1 MRKLIVLVVV
11 FCAGVFA
18 QLKDSAQPG
27 PLPMLATD
35 SLIAS
40 MPYTPPNPYEALEQV
55 PPSQF
60 QDVVVRYDRL
70 KALSED
76 SLQPKNVRDFARAA
90 QFFYKEQWDSAYFA
104 YDSLRGRDAQ
114 LDGSVILRMAKCLF
128 KLRDYK
134 NMRVVLGLYKNL
146 DQDASFDR
154 AASRLR
160 IEAAMAD
167 STLSDRAHAD
177 SLKVFVEKYPKSDDA
192 AALRY
197 RYAQCSLVLPSSV
210 IFES

>member
-18 QLKDSAQPG
+18 QVKDSAQPG
-27 PLPMLATD
+27 PLPMQATD

-40 MPYTPPNPYEALEQV
+40 MPFTPPNPYEALEQV

-76 SLQPKNVRDFARAA
+76 QSQPKNVRDFARAA
-90 QFFYKEQWDSAYFA
+90 QFFYREQWDSAYFA

-154 AASRLR
+154 VASRLR

-167 STLSDRAHAD
+167 TTLSDRAHAD
-177 SLKVFVEKYPKSDDA
+177 SLKVFVEST
-192 AALRY
+192 R
-197 RYAQCSLVLPSSV
+197 SLTMPQHSAIATPSTWNS
-210 IFES
+210 SSR

>member
-11 FCAGVFA
+11 FCTGVFA
-18 QLKDSAQPG
+18 QVKDSAQPG

-114 LDGSVILRMAKCLF
+114 PVS
-128 KLRDYK
+128 
-134 NMRVVLGLYKNL
+134 
-146 DQDASFDR
+146 
-154 AASRLR
+154 
-160 IEAAMAD
+160 
-167 STLSDRAHAD
+167 
-177 SLKVFVEKYPKSDDA
+177 
-192 AALRY
+192 
-197 RYAQCSLVLPSSV
+197 
-210 IFES
+210 ESGRSMS